1 MTGEEDL
8 DILGILPP
16 IAAFAVFYLFVAPV
30 RQLLLSSWFALKA
43 TSFGL
48 PLALIE

>member
-1 MTGEEDL
+1 VTGEEDL
-8 DILGILPP
+8 DLLGILPP

-30 RQLLLSSWFALKA
+30 RQLLSSWFALKA

-48 PLALIE
+48 HALSE